1 MNSTISFLYQPK
13 VQNGSIIGVEAL
25 LRVPGVTNIESYVS
39 MVTNKPLFDY
49 TIIRKVLS
57 DRREYHENI
66 GCSFPVSINIS
77 IQSLESDYF
86 IDKTAKLLKNE
97 PNVTLEITENDSYL
111 SLERVKESMGI
122 LKSLGVKFS
131 LDDFGKGFSDIEQ
144 VLSLDLDEIKVD
156 GSLVN
161 DIENNFY
168 KFRHLKYTLDE
179 LEDISNFNIVIER
192 VENKKQVNLIESL
205 GKKVSYQGY
214 YFYKPMNL
222 FDLTIATPE
231 PHKEEK
237 HEPKLLL
244 EKLIYELIKTDNDN
258 ECAQLVNDIHSVDI
272 FNNLGSKVCD
282 SLTITEVKKSILK
295 KYNKIA
301 LNPNSPENLFF
312 KSYLNCMS
320 RLVIIRDSEGNALFN
335 NQAHINFMNVDL
347 VGMPLESIY
356 EKFEQYEG
364 CIAIDK
370 ELIESKS
377 NFLAVREVVD
387 FDGQT
392 KSYYTFRQKINHYGK
407 TLIITIVYDEDD
419 RDSFPRDALTDCFDR
434 TILNS
439 YYMNQFNMVAF
450 IDMDGFKKINDNF
463 SHKLG
468 DDCLSKFVMYL
479 KHELRKEDLI
489 IRYGGDEFLIFT
501 QWDDRH
507 TFESRLNLIRNKV
520 EKLFKSNNIDLSFSY
535 GIEDLSKGM
544 EIAINCADEKMYA
557 DKSRKLQ

>member
-25 LRVPGVTNIESYVS
+25 LRVPGVKNIESYVS

-205 GKKVSYQGY
+205 GKKYHT
-214 YFYKPMNL
+214 K
-222 FDLTIATPE
+222 DTIF
-231 PHKEEK
+231 
-237 HEPKLLL
+237 
-244 EKLIYELIKTDNDN
+244 I
-258 ECAQLVNDIHSVDI
+258 
-272 FNNLGSKVCD
+272 
-282 SLTITEVKKSILK
+282 
-295 KYNKIA
+295 
-301 LNPNSPENLFF
+301 
-312 KSYLNCMS
+312 
-320 RLVIIRDSEGNALFN
+320 
-335 NQAHINFMNVDL
+335 NQ
-347 VGMPLESIY
+347 
-356 EKFEQYEG
+356 
-364 CIAIDK
+364 
-370 ELIESKS
+370 
-377 NFLAVREVVD
+377 
-387 FDGQT
+387 
-392 KSYYTFRQKINHYGK
+392 
-407 TLIITIVYDEDD
+407 
-419 RDSFPRDALTDCFDR
+419 
-434 TILNS
+434 
-439 YYMNQFNMVAF
+439 
-450 IDMDGFKKINDNF
+450 
-463 SHKLG
+463 
-468 DDCLSKFVMYL
+468 
-479 KHELRKEDLI
+479 
-489 IRYGGDEFLIFT
+489 
-501 QWDDRH
+501 
-507 TFESRLNLIRNKV
+507 
-520 EKLFKSNNIDLSFSY
+520 
-535 GIEDLSKGM
+535 
-544 EIAINCADEKMYA
+544 
-557 DKSRKLQ
+557 